1 MNRDMIWGGFNADG
15 SINHGKI
22 GALLTSALFNFDGSA
37 TETLKSGEIY
47 QWKIYA
53 DDDRA
58 DGVQTL
64 ISSSEDLMGIFE
76 IPY

>member
-37 TETLKSGEIY
+37 AETLKSGEIY

-53 DDDRA
+53 DDDILPN
-58 DGVQTL
+58 VQTL
-64 ISSSEDLMGIFE
+64 LSSSEDLKGLFIT
-76 IPY
+76 P